1 MTCRTAHYETFNPRS
16 VAHYS
21 KSACDK
27 METPWIYDSLSE
39 TISGGD
45 FGLDLGADHPD
56 STLSNM
62 AYIDDDDEYEDT
74 VRWVLLKYSR
84 NFPHRLLSVI
94 NLVGYAIF

>member
-27 METPWIYDSLSE
+27 METPWIYDS
-39 TISGGD
+39 GGD
-45 FGLDLGADHPD
+45 SGLDLGADHPD

-62 AYIDDDDEYEDT
+62 AYIDDDEEYEDT
-74 VRWVLLKYSR
+74 VRWVLLKSSR
-84 NFPHRLLSVI
+84 NSPHRSLSVI
-94 NLVGYAIF
+94 NPVGYAIF